1 MVTGMVPTYK
11 RLLGRYNILY
21 LKAFLSNNRELQLP
35 PEIHF
40 EATWSP
46 ITLLSANYHRTNRL
60 TRSASLPVS
69 SASKLSAPFNL
80 LDCTVDTSSLSNPM
94 DDFLI
99 SPYDNAQGYCNS
111 LRRLHGTQSVIVT
124 GNRSDVSDNT
134 NEPELLGS
142 VTNPEPTSSTRE
154 IASQSQSPL
163 FNLPGELRL
172 MVYSYFSLSPLSAEF
187 PDSRGAYFTCRRLQS
202 ELRAELRTEKVI
214 NEIKGMVSD
223 CSNRCSPGDIAIV
236 LPPTRR
242 EYVPSFSLLQVVR
255 LYISS
260 DYLIFHLMQEPG
272 ECNVLSRL
280 YGYYLENLH
289 IVVSKRRS
297 INWEFFPWD
306 DMKSMD
312 HKLMAPFVALGRVN
326 CSKITFTLEHMI
338 EADTDEGKTTTI
350 ENIFPGTD
358 ISYQLTIVEDG
369 NGNQL
374 QRSYASST
382 RFKTLTE
389 LES

>member
-1 MVTGMVPTYK
+1 M
-11 RLLGRYNILY
+11 
-21 LKAFLSNNRELQLP
+21 
-35 PEIHF
+35 
-40 EATWSP
+40 
-46 ITLLSANYHRTNRL
+46 
-60 TRSASLPVS
+60 
-69 SASKLSAPFNL
+69 
-80 LDCTVDTSSLSNPM
+80 
-94 DDFLI
+94 

-111 LRRLHGTQSVIVT
+111 LRRLHGTHSAIVT
-124 GNRSDVSDNT
+124 GNCSDVSNNT
-134 NEPELLGS
+134 NESELLGS

-163 FNLPGELRL
+163 FALPGELRL
-172 MVYSYFSLSPLSAEF
+172 MVYRYLSLSPLSAEF
-187 PDSRGAYFTCRRLQS
+187 PDSRGAYFACRRLQS
-202 ELRAELRTEKVI
+202 ELRAELRPEKVI

-223 CSNRCSPGDIAIV
+223 CANRCSPGDLAFV
-236 LPPTRR
+236 LPLTRR
-242 EYVPSFSLLQVVR
+242 EYIPSFSLLQVVMI
-255 LYISS
+255 YVSA
-260 DYLIFHLMQEPG
+260 DYLTLHLMQEPG
-272 ECNVLSRL
+272 ECHVLSRL
-280 YGYYLENLH
+280 YGYYLKNLH

-338 EADTDEGKTTTI
+338 EGDTDEGKTTTI

-358 ISYQLTIVEDG
+358 VSYQLTIVEDG
-369 NGNQL
+369 NGHQL

-389 LES
+389 LEAYSTTTTSHIRVVELGHNKKISCLQFKINSQRTHRVHHVGDCQPWNRPENHLQFTAEGKVQECLYHCPLASPEMI